1 MDKYTIYLKKF
12 QVAIGIIVLSLII
25 CIFLVSKVVP
35 EVQKISQLQ
44 NDYKTQSSALADS
57 ERKLQDLKDEAQRKE
72 AENESISKIFFKP
85 ISEGLDT
92 EAAISDEFGEIL
104 QLIREHK
111 IKTRSVKYDYD
122 PQDDNFVKNAA
133 NRYQVCRITAEM
145 IASYSN
151 FANFL
156 RDLYKHEHFLEISK
170 IEIAPYQKNKRIL
183 LITLQLKLYAQR
195 DPSTVVETPA
205 PAPADGQSGD
215 ASGNN
220 NATPPSPTPVST
232 EGGVSPEAAQ

>member
-1 MDKYTIYLKKF
+1 MDKYTIYIKKF
-12 QVAIGIIVLSLII
+12 QIALGIFALSLIVF
-25 CIFLVSKVVP
+25 IFLVSKVIP
-35 EVQKISQLQ
+35 EVQKISQIQ

-57 ERKLQDLKDEAQRKE
+57 ERKLQDLKDAARRKE
-72 AENESISKIFFKP
+72 TENENIQKIFFKP

-104 QLIREHK
+104 QIVRENK
-111 IKTRSVKYDYD
+111 IKMRSVKYDYD
-122 PQDDNFVKNAA
+122 PQDDNFVKNAG
-133 NRYQVCRITAEM
+133 NRYQVCSVTAEM

-156 RDLYKHEHFLEISK
+156 RELYKHEHFLEISK
-170 IEIAPYQKNKRIL
+170 IEIAPYEKNKRIL
-183 LITLQLKLYAQR
+183 LISLQIKLYAQR

-205 PAPADGQSGD
+205 PAANSGDGQAD
-215 ASGNN
+215 ASG
-220 NATPPSPTPVST
+220 NATPPSPTPASA

>member
-1 MDKYTIYLKKF
+1 MDKYTIYMKKF
-12 QVAIGIIVLSLII
+12 QIALGIFALSLIVF
-25 CIFLVSKVVP
+25 IFLVSKVIP
-35 EVQKISQLQ
+35 EVQKISQIQ

-57 ERKLQDLKDEAQRKE
+57 ERKLQDLKDAAKRKE
-72 AENESISKIFFKP
+72 AENENIQKIFFKP

-104 QLIREHK
+104 QIVRENK
-111 IKTRSVKYDYD
+111 IKMRSVKYDYD
-122 PQDDNFVKNAA
+122 PQDDNFVKNAG
-133 NRYQVCRITAEM
+133 NRYQVCRVTAEM

-156 RDLYKHEHFLEISK
+156 RELYKHEHFLEISK
-170 IEIAPYQKNKRIL
+170 IEIAPYEKNKRIL
-183 LITLQLKLYAQR
+183 LISLQIKLYAQR

-205 PAPADGQSGD
+205 PAANSGDGQAD
-215 ASGNN
+215 ASS
-220 NATPPSPTPVST
+220 NATPPSPTPASA

>member
-1 MDKYTIYLKKF
+1 MDKYTIYMKKF
-12 QVAIGIIVLSLII
+12 QIALGIFVLSLIVF
-25 CIFLVSKVVP
+25 IFLVMKVVP
-35 EVQKISQLQ
+35 EAQKISQIQ

-57 ERKLQDLKDEAQRKE
+57 ERKLQDLKDAARRKE
-72 AENESISKIFFKP
+72 AENENIQKIFFKP

-104 QLIREHK
+104 QIVRENK
-111 IKTRSVKYDYD
+111 IKMRSVKYDYD
-122 PQDDNFVKNAA
+122 PQDDNFVKNAG
-133 NRYQVCRITAEM
+133 NRYQVCRVTAEM

-156 RDLYKHEHFLEISK
+156 RELYKHEHFLEISK
-170 IEIAPYQKNKRIL
+170 IEIAPYEKNKRIL
-183 LITLQLKLYAQR
+183 LISLQIKLYAQR

-205 PAPADGQSGD
+205 PAANSGDGQAD
-215 ASGNN
+215 ASG
-220 NATPPSPTPVST
+220 NATPPSPTPASA